1 LRAGVWRPATTR
13 RLAPARPVGAKLELL
28 YACNLRCTFC
38 YTDSPRHTMA
48 GTASL
53 SDDEWRRVVDEA
65 LELGVVEVVLTG
77 GEPLMRA
84 DLVLELLERISSA
97 GVGLTLNTNGWF
109 LDDEFADRLAGI
121 PGLTVDVSIDGP
133 TPELHDAGRGVPG
146 SWRRAVLAVDRL
158 LSRGIRHQVVSVVT
172 PQTLPVL
179 DQHIER
185 MRLLGVRSLRLTP
198 VAEIG
203 AAARLKGQHVS
214 RSKVLAAVERHQRS
228 HGEQMRLIVQY
239 GNIGLVAIRDRA
251 APAALLV
258 RPNGA
263 VLTDSLQPFAYG
275 NAVRDGLASCW
286 QRIREGWGDER
297 IDRWARSISSSGKVR
312 EATVVPY
319 LSDELDLTVG
329 DDPAPVKHLDDPLPR
344 RAEPTREPDQD
355 PVEMIRHL
363 ALRRRYTGEAIRVGG
378 GGRDTY
384 VRRLSDGRVIRVN
397 ETALTILEALDGGS
411 ASDAVDRLGDL
422 YPGVGGAQLEADV
435 LEGARALLA
444 RGFVRPAG
452 AREGASM
459 EPVRSTP
466 DLPGA
471 VPGVDAAE

>member
-1 LRAGVWRPATTR
+1 VPS
-13 RLAPARPVGAKLELL
+13 RPVGAKLELL

-38 YTDSPRHTMA
+38 YTDSPRHTVA

-53 SDDEWRRVVDEA
+53 GDEEWRRVVDEA
-65 LELGVVEVVLTG
+65 LDLGVIEIVLTG

-84 DLVLELLERISSA
+84 DLVLELLERISAS

-109 LDDEFADRLAGI
+109 LDDEIADRLAEI

-133 TPELHDAGRGVPG
+133 TPEIHDAGRGVPG

-158 LSRGIRHQVVSVVT
+158 LDRGIRHQVVSVVT
-172 PQTLPVL
+172 PESLPVL

-214 RSKVLAAVERHQRS
+214 RSKLLAAVERHRRS
-228 HGEQMRLIVQY
+228 HGEQMRLVVQY
-239 GNIGLVAIRDRA
+239 GNVGLLAIRDRA

-275 NAVRDGLASCW
+275 NAVRDGLAGCW
-286 QRIREGWGDER
+286 RRIRESWGDDR
-297 IDRWARSISSSGKVR
+297 IDEWARSISSSGKVR
-312 EATVVPY
+312 DASVVPY
-319 LSDELDLTVG
+319 LSDELDLTADG
-329 DDPAPVKHLDDPLPR
+329 EAAPTKHLADPLPR
-344 RAEPTREPDQD
+344 RAEATRHPDQD
-355 PVEMIRHL
+355 PVELIRGL
-363 ALRRRYTGEAIRVGG
+363 ALQRRYVGEAIRVGG
-378 GGRDTY
+378 GERDTY
-384 VRRLSDGRVIRVN
+384 VRRLADGRVIRVN

-411 ASDAVDRLGDL
+411 ASDAVARLEAR
-422 YPGVGGAQLEADV
+422 YPGVSREQLEVDA

-444 RGFVRPAG
+444 RGFVRPAA

-459 EPVRSTP
+459 EPVRSTS

-471 VPGVDAAE
+471 VPGVDAAG